1 MGKHTQSE
9 SLKLLVNNNKILY
22 MTIMTSLPNYF
33 QPLTE
38 FDQARHQDIPAE
50 RLESVRKASNNLRD
64 ELLQQPDLQYV
75 QSTAL
80 VRAPYPSKY
89 AFLNAKILPTPLIHI
104 INRVFLVQV
113 QTDEGIKTLLLS
125 PTHVDGSRATPYF
138 DRLNKSFGPFSTQL
152 NKLVAPVFTTVE
164 AVVEN
169 AGLKPEDIDYISYDH
184 LHTQDIRRWLG
195 DATNPG
201 YFPNAKLIVMKEE
214 WDACKGLTAQQ
225 TDWYVKGGIQ
235 NVPEI
240 RIIQLTD
247 SIKIGNSFA
256 IVRTPGHTMGNHSF
270 VMKTEKGI
278 FVTSENG
285 VGPDCYA
292 PEKSKIPGLKSY
304 ARKTGMEVVM
314 NGNTL
319 EGGLEQYISMVS
331 EKTIA
336 GPSFINP
343 EFPNVACSSEFTS
356 YWLFPGYKPSFNLGD
371 LNLGKLVKAAAS
383 SVKNEVA

>member
-1 MGKHTQSE
+1 MNS
-9 SLKLLVNNNKILY
+9 I
-22 MTIMTSLPNYF
+22 PNYF
-33 QPLTE
+33 QALSE
-38 FDQARHQDIPAE
+38 FDQARQQDIPAE
-50 RLESVRKASNNLRD
+50 RLESVRSASNVLRD
-64 ELLQQPDLQYV
+64 ELLQQPNLQYV

-89 AFLNAKILPTPLIHI
+89 AFLNAKVLPTPLIHI
-104 INRVFLVQV
+104 VNRVFLVQT
-113 QTDEGIKTLLLS
+113 QTDDGIKTLLLS
-125 PTHVDGSRATPYF
+125 PTYVDGSRATPYF
-138 DRLNKSFGPFSTQL
+138 ERLNKSFGPLAEQL
-152 NKLVAPVFTTVE
+152 NKLVAPVLITVE
-164 AVVEN
+164 EVVAK
-169 AGLKPEDIDYISYDH
+169 AGLQPEDIDYISYDH

-195 DATNPG
+195 DASNPG

-235 NVPEI
+235 DVPEK
-240 RIIQLTD
+240 RIIQLTQ
-247 SIKIGNSFA
+247 STKIGNSFA
-256 IVRTPGHTMGNHSF
+256 LVRTPGHTLGNHSF

-285 VGPDCYA
+285 VGADCYA
-292 PEKSKIPGLKSY
+292 PDKSRVPGLKSY
-304 ARKTGMEVVM
+304 AEKTGMEVVL

-319 EGGLEQYISMVS
+319 ESALEQYISMVS

-343 EFPNVACSSEFTS
+343 EFPNMACSSEFTA

-371 LNLGKLVKAAAS
+371 LQLGQLVKPVTKAAKK
-383 SVKNEVA
+383 VKGEVA